1 MWDAFLTKS
10 VPDADTRRFL
20 QQAVGYS
27 LTGDTSEDCLFLNIG
42 NGRNGKGVFLNTLKY
57 LMGDYSIQANFD
69 SFTARKG
76 GGGLE
81 VRTDIARM
89 AGARFVVARRT
100 IKTAD
105 LRKVC

>member
-1 MWDAFLTKS
+1 
-10 VPDADTRRFL
+10 
-20 QQAVGYS
+20 
-27 LTGDTSEDCLFLNIG
+27 LFLNIG

-57 LMGDYSIQANFD
+57 LMGDYALQANFD

-89 AGARFVVARRT
+89 VGARFVTASENDQDSRLAEGLLKTLTGSDTITAR
-100 IKTAD
+100 K
-105 LRKVC
+105 LYVCVRGTHLSPEKQG